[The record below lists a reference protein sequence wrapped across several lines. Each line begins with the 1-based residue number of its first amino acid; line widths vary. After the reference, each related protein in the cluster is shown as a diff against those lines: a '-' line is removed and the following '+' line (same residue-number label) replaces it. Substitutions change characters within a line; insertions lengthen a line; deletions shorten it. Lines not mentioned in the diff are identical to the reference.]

1 MAIVAFIF
9 VALLALMPLDAG
21 AHVGQLHESAPLEAA
36 HDELAR
42 PPSAWP
48 APCPGGSLESCACR
62 SLAECPHGK
71 AATTSAIVVLPLSSA
86 GDRTVF
92 PRIAPRGARFF
103 PASRP
108 RSPPASF

>member
-1 MAIVAFIF
+1 MTIAAFVVA
-9 VALLALMPLDAG
+9 ALLALVPLDVG
-21 AHVGQLHESAPLEAA
+21 AHAGHLHESAPLEAA
-36 HDELAR
+36 HDEFAR

-62 SLAECPHGK
+62 SMAERPHGK
-71 AATTSAIVVLPLSSA
+71 AAAAIAIVVLPLSSA
-86 GDRTVF
+86 GDSALL
-92 PRIAPRGARFF
+92 PPIAPPAARFF